1 MSCLCVLDSL
11 CDVCKEFKTLLFNY
25 EIVYIIL
32 CYNYLQRDILDI
44 IIKTSLCACAHDR
57 TCIYGNELFQ
67 TYQFIARCKDVQ
79 VGRASGRQRG
89 GGHRAAQE
97 CGRTASGAHL
107 QRPGENHRGE
117 GERKRESGLATPAS
131 MQCTQNISMSLD

>member
-1 MSCLCVLDSL
+1 MRARPH
-11 CDVCKEFKTLLFNY
+11 
-25 EIVYIIL
+25 VYLWQRIIPNKRL
-32 CYNYLQRDILDI
+32 TGE
-44 IIKTSLCACAHDR
+44 K
-57 TCIYGNELFQ
+57 
-67 TYQFIARCKDVQ
+67 YQLARCKDVQ

-89 GGHRAAQE
+89 GGHRAAQK
-97 CGRTASGAHL
+97 CGGAASGAHL